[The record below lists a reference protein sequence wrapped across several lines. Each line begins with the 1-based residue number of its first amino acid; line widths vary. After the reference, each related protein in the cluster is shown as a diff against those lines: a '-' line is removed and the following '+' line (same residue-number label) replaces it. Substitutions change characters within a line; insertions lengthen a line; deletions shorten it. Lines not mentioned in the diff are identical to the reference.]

1 MNRHTTEAI
10 KARTSIRKYSSHELP
25 GKKLSEIFDIL
36 TTENE
41 GPFGNMCRFWLIDSE
56 SYRNEPVKLGTY
68 GFISGL
74 RYIIAGTVTKGA
86 HLNMEDYGYV
96 LERKI
101 IQFTRMG
108 LGTCWIGGTFRRS
121 EYAKTTTFHDGE
133 IIPAITPI
141 GFPGEKQ
148 GFRERVIKYLARSKS
163 RKEWSELFFDRT
175 LSKPLTK
182 EAAGIFANALEM
194 VRIAPSANNAQPWR
208 IIKEGKQFHFF
219 LARNKVVKESY
230 KTVDLQRIDL
240 GIAIAH
246 FDLSLREEGI
256 SGLFQT
262 ANKFPVPEEWTYITS
277 YTAFFSE

>member
-1 MNRHTTEAI
+1 MHHSSTEII
-10 KARTSIRKYSSHELP
+10 KARSSIRKYSFRELP
-25 GKKLSEIFDIL
+25 GNKLSEIFHIL

-41 GPFGNMCRFWLIDSE
+41 GPFGNICRFWLIDSE

-74 RYIIAGTVTKGA
+74 RYIIAGTVTKEVPM
-86 HLNMEDYGYV
+86 NMEDYGYV

-101 IQFTRMG
+101 LHFTRMG

-121 EYAKTTTFHDGE
+121 EYAKTTTYKDGE

-141 GFPGEKQ
+141 GFPAEKR
-148 GFRERVIKYLARSKS
+148 GLRERLIKFLARSKT
-163 RKEWSELFFDRT
+163 RKDWSELFFDKDP
-175 LSKPLTK
+175 SKPLTR

-208 IIKEGKQFHFF
+208 IVKEGKQFHFF
-219 LARNKVVKESY
+219 LARNKVNESY
-230 KTVDLQRIDL
+230 KSVDLQRIDL

-246 FDLSLREEGI
+246 FDLALIDEGI
-256 SGLFQT
+256 TGICQT
-262 ANKFPVPEEWTYITS
+262 EDKLTVPEG
-277 YTAFFSE
+277 